1 MFWKGSIL
9 FFVKMFVI
17 RILIYKVLYFFRIIV
32 ERFNFMFI
40 MSIEWIRSINIYKNL
55 NIEFFSNFFFS
66 LYIYIFVNLL
76 V

>member
-9 FFVKMFVI
+9 FFVKIFVI

-55 NIEFFSNFFFS
+55 IIEFFRNFFFS
-66 LYIYIFVNLL
+66 LYIRIFVNLL

>member
-17 RILIYKVLYFFRIIV
+17 RILIYKELYFFRIIV

-55 NIEFFSNFFFS
+55 IIEFFSNFFFS
-66 LYIYIFVNLL
+66 LYIRIFVNLL